1 MYTYT
6 YVDTY
11 IHCLLPS
18 LGTPQSSTFQY
29 QVMCIDIIITMCI
42 ITITTI
48 TITIIAIAI
57 TVAPGRAAGRRG
69 PCHDR

>member
-1 MYTYT
+1 
-6 YVDTY
+6 
-11 IHCLLPS
+11 
-18 LGTPQSSTFQY
+18 
-29 QVMCIDIIITMCI
+29 MCI

-69 PCHDR
+69 PVRRPGNPLAGGVPS